1 MHYTAPQVKCGCSRM
16 SIRRVPPHSPRPPPL
31 AALCSD
37 RLHSPS
43 CHAFCRASVHTRH
56 MPGGFRTT
64 SLDLAL
70 RSATPHSTYSS
81 HACDPVE
88 SSPSRNCFFWLTLFG
103 IRCSSFC
110 VDLHTDSPHW
120 ISPGN
125 RAWTDSAHIS
135 VCNLLP
141 RHPSTPRTNL
151 AFVMEGQPHRT
162 SGACNCSHSS
172 CQQVSIPLLA
182 VDTGTLRVGGH
193 LERIVAT
200 SLGRLD
206 VLLSPTSVAS
216 WQLPV
221 LFSACFFRTVF
232 ALFVSAL
239 VRQRYIMMS
248 CEGDI

>member
-1 MHYTAPQVKCGCSRM
+1 MFIATTRDAEGQC
-16 SIRRVPPHSPRPPPL
+16 
-31 AALCSD
+31 
-37 RLHSPS
+37 RLHMTTDAWISTAETS
-43 CHAFCRASVHTRH
+43 REAMTSEASLKLT
-56 MPGGFRTT
+56 
-64 SLDLAL
+64 LAL
-70 RSATPHSTYSS
+70 PYMFLGSLPAP
-81 HACDPVE
+81 
-88 SSPSRNCFFWLTLFG
+88 NTLNILSILPRVG
-103 IRCSSFC
+103 G
-110 VDLHTDSPHW
+110 VDLHADSPHW

-216 WQLPV
+216 WQLLV

-248 CEGDI
+248 CEGDV